1 MAESAARQLHA
12 LVTLEHALAE
22 RDVGARLDATPV
34 PFLVIPTRHRP
45 GRAVVV
51 QVVRGRAAPDV
62 YAWDHGDQRHRV
74 ADPRGAAARL
84 AAHVRAHGV
93 DD

>member
-1 MAESAARQLHA
+1 MTGPATRQLHA
-12 LVTLEHALAE
+12 LRTLRRALAE
-22 RDVGARLDATPV
+22 LHVGARLDATPV

-62 YAWDHGDQRHRV
+62 YAWDHGTQRHR
-74 ADPRGAAARL
+74 AIAPQGAAARL
-84 AAHVRAHGV
+84 AACVHARGI
-93 DD
+93 DE